1 MRRKGQTKRVFRA
14 PAPRKANQPHKPK
27 RGKGSFTRKARTPR
41 REGRDGEQPARR

>member
-1 MRRKGQTKRVFRA
+1 MRRSSPKKAVFRA

-41 REGRDGEQPARR
+41 SEGQ